1 MENNFLKVLNRRR
14 FPIYANLQLTY
25 KCNFK
30 CLHCYQTPIKNLPK
44 KELNIDEWMKIID
57 ILKEQKTLLIHFT
70 GGEVFTRKDFL
81 DIYNYAYNNHF
92 KIIISTNV
100 SLINDT
106 IVDVFSE
113 KKPYKISVTLYGMSD
128 KTYIKFTRNSSFKT
142 VYNNILK
149 LRKYNIDIS
158 LKTIG
163 NIYNKNELKEMK
175 SFSQRMNIEFYSF
188 FKIENYLNGDSSPR
202 KLELSINEIN
212 TLQKEFGQLDTFI
225 NYKKEHIQKVTC
237 SAGNNIVN
245 IDPYGY
251 IFLCDCS
258 KIHTWNL
265 LRYGFNY
272 CWEKIQIERNNELKE
287 NPYCKNCNLKN
298 YCDICTPMIKYKYGK
313 LCKPLTECAFAQ
325 NLKNILEEKYDN
337 Y

>member
-92 KIIISTNV
+92 KIIISTNA

-113 KKPYKISVTLYGMSD
+113 KSL
-128 KTYIKFTRNSSFKT
+128 IKF
-142 VYNNILK
+142 
-149 LRKYNIDIS
+149 
-158 LKTIG
+158 
-163 NIYNKNELKEMK
+163 
-175 SFSQRMNIEFYSF
+175 Q
-188 FKIENYLNGDSSPR
+188 
-202 KLELSINEIN
+202 
-212 TLQKEFGQLDTFI
+212 
-225 NYKKEHIQKVTC
+225 
-237 SAGNNIVN
+237 
-245 IDPYGY
+245 
-251 IFLCDCS
+251 
-258 KIHTWNL
+258 
-265 LRYGFNY
+265 
-272 CWEKIQIERNNELKE
+272 
-287 NPYCKNCNLKN
+287 
-298 YCDICTPMIKYKYGK
+298 
-313 LCKPLTECAFAQ
+313 
-325 NLKNILEEKYDN
+325 
-337 Y
+337 